1 MLINNQ
7 QLKFLNF
14 KVNNKKNITFRS
26 NLTTKNLASIQADM
40 FVKTSAFKSFLSQIE
55 NSYPQEKIMDVLL
68 NSAVP
73 KNFLGSGR
81 CAKVY
86 EIPNVKD
93 FVVRI
98 LHNTKP
104 ESFSRHEIKMV
115 EDEFPNHNFGQKIAD
130 NGHGITILKRVLG
143 QSQGFSNPGE
153 KDNNGALRIE
163 HAQTVLNQIADM
175 AKFPQES
182 FNEFALKIKEIN
194 KSSKYI
200 LDCLNANNLL
210 VDKENQQFNIVDLSE
225 RQKFTPLIGCTQDS
239 GDMISLLLNV
249 PFHRKVYDTLP
260 TQTEKDLLIK
270 SSKIIMNKVYR
281 AAITT
286 NLEKSKKDGIERL
299 AMLNDFCL
307 KIFKTDFMFLKRYEG
322 FHTLYQK

>member
-7 QLKFLNF
+7 QYNFLNF
-14 KVNNKKNITFRS
+14 KISSKKNIAFQS
-26 NLTTKNLASIQADM
+26 NFAVKNLVGIQADTL
-40 FVKTSAFKSFLSQIE
+40 VKASAFKSFLSQIE

-98 LHNTKP
+98 LHNTEP
-104 ESFSRHEIKMV
+104 ESFSRYEIKMV
-115 EDEFPNHNFGQKIAD
+115 KDEFPNHNFGQKIAD
-130 NGHGITILKRVLG
+130 NDHGITVLKRVLG
-143 QSQGFSNPGE
+143 EAQGFSNPGE
-153 KDNNGALRIE
+153 KDNNGALLIE
-163 HAQTVLNQIADM
+163 HARTVLNQITEM

-210 VDKENQQFNIVDLSE
+210 VDKENKQFNIVDLSE
-225 RQKFTPLIGCTQDS
+225 RKKFTPLLGCTQDS

-249 PFHRKVYDTLP
+249 PFHRKIYDTLP
-260 TQTEKDLLIK
+260 TQTEKELLIK
-270 SSKIIMNKVYR
+270 SSKSIINKVYR

-286 NLEKSKKDGIERL
+286 NLEKSKKNGRERL
-299 AMLNDFCL
+299 AMMNDFCL

-322 FHTLYQK
+322 FRALYQK